1 MISRGDV
8 EPRKNDVRNH
18 MVLTRLCPD
27 VPAAAGGA
35 GPAPLGWVHG
45 GLAMSLI

>member
-18 MVLTRLCPD
+18 VVLTRLCPD
-27 VPAAAGGA
+27 VLAA
-35 GPAPLGWVHG
+35 GPAPLGWVPG
-45 GLAMSLI
+45 GLGMSLI